1 MKGIID
7 MSKEKILSTTKFM
20 DDKRKREHLIRR
32 LYIARCM
39 QSFSSIKLFVEII
52 NELDNKI
59 LSYN

>member
-1 MKGIID
+1 